1 MLKIIKLI
9 MAWAIAN
16 DKAFKK
22 MLKKDIWML
31 VHPKV
36 MRFSYKIKEFEE
48 TVFNSEDEQVID
60 ILEDVF
66 DRFST
71 EEEAAAEILV
81 KYIEYKAKNGS
92 VEAAKYIRF
101 GNRHLGGLRNYC
113 VEGVRAFE
121 KLEDL
126 VAEV

>member
-1 MLKIIKLI
+1 MLNEIKII
-9 MAWAIAN
+9 MAWAITDN
-16 DKAFKK
+16 KAFTK

-31 VHPKV
+31 THPKV
-36 MRFSYKIKEFEE
+36 ARFSYKVKEFEE
-48 TVFNSEDEQVID
+48 KVFNSEDEQVID

-66 DRFST
+66 SRFQT

-81 KYIEYKAKNGS
+81 KYIEYQAKNGS

-113 VEGVRAFE
+113 VEGIRAFE
-121 KLEDL
+121 KLENL
-126 VAEV
+126 LAEV